1 MPHDYARRVLSRC
14 PACDAPAGDPFFS
27 VTGLPVHGTAVLPDP
42 GAARAVSVGDQ
53 VLVLCER
60 CGTVFNRDF
69 DAGLLDYTGDH
80 EESQHHSPRFAAYA
94 AEITADWVAR
104 FGLAGEH
111 VVEVGCGSGD
121 FAVELL
127 GAGVG
132 RVTGVDPHFGPERV
146 RPEWTGR
153 LTAVPETF
161 TREQVEPGTAALVCR
176 HTLEHIPALAPFAAE
191 LHAGLVRGGGRAL
204 LAEVPDLGRILDE
217 GAFWDLQY
225 EHCSYFTPAT
235 LRTFLLGA
243 GFAGVDGPEPAVRLT
258 YADQYVVAEAGP
270 GGTPGVPELPA
281 HLREALRTACHD
293 FAARVN
299 EQIGHWRAWLGDRAG
314 AGDGVAVWGGG
325 AKGLTFLNIA
335 AGGNV
340 AVGGDAAGSAAPG
353 AVQCVVDINPGLQG
367 RYMGGLGLPIRA
379 PKDLTVAPPRAV
391 LLMNRVYAGEVR
403 STLDELGLG
412 STELLTV

>member
-1 MPHDYARRVLSRC
+1 MLNRC
-14 PACDAPAGDPFFS
+14 PACDAPAADPFFS

-42 GAARAVSVGDQ
+42 ASARSVSVGDQ

-94 AEITADWVAR
+94 AEITADWVSR

-121 FAVELL
+121 FAAELL

-132 RVTGVDPHFGPERV
+132 RVTGIDPHFAPARV
-146 RPEWTGR
+146 RAELAGR
-153 LTAVPETF
+153 LTALPAEF
-161 TREQVEPGTAALVCR
+161 ARDQVEPGTAALVCR
-176 HTLEHIPALAPFAAE
+176 HTLEHIPALAAFGAE
-191 LHAGLVRGGGRAL
+191 LRAGLVRGGGRAL

-235 LRTFLLGA
+235 MRTFLTGA
-243 GFAGVDGPEPAVRLT
+243 GFSDPAVRLT

-270 GGTPGVPELPA
+270 DGTPGTPELEP
-281 HLREALRTACHD
+281 HLREALHDACHA
-293 FAARVN
+293 FATRVR
-299 EQIGHWRAWLGDRAG
+299 EQVGRWRVWLGERAA
-314 AGDGVAVWGGG
+314 AGDEVVVWGGG
-325 AKGLTFLNIA
+325 AKGLTFLNVVE
-335 AGGNV
+335 GESGLSGV
-340 AVGGDAAGSAAPG
+340 DGPAPG
-353 AVQCVVDINPGLQG
+353 AVQAVVDINPGLQG
-367 RYMGGLGLPIRA
+367 HYMGGLGLPIRA
-379 PKDLTVAPPRAV
+379 PKDLLDAPPRSV
-391 LLMNRVYAGEVR
+391 LLMNPVYIGEVR

-412 STELLTV
+412 ATELLAV

>member
-1 MPHDYARRVLSRC
+1 VLNRC
-14 PACDAPAGDPFFS
+14 PACDAPAADPFFA

-42 GAARAVSVGDQ
+42 VSARSVSVGDQ

-69 DAGLLDYTGDH
+69 DPGLLDYTGDH

-94 AEITADWVAR
+94 AEITADWVSR
-104 FGLAGEH
+104 FGLAGGH

-121 FAVELL
+121 FAAELL

-132 RVTGVDPHFGPERV
+132 RVTGIDPHFAPARV
-146 RPEWTGR
+146 RPGLAER
-153 LTAVPETF
+153 LTAVPAEF
-161 TREQVEPGTAALVCR
+161 ARDQVEPGTAALVCR
-176 HTLEHIPALAPFAAE
+176 HTLEHIPALAAFGAE
-191 LHAGLVRGGGRAL
+191 LHAGVVRGGGRAL

-243 GFAGVDGPEPAVRLT
+243 GFADPAVRLT

-270 GGTPGVPELPA
+270 DGTPGTPGLEP
-281 HLREALRTACHD
+281 HLREALADACHS
-293 FAARVN
+293 FATRVR
-299 EQIGHWRAWLGDRAG
+299 EQVGRWRLWLGERAA
-314 AGDGVAVWGGG
+314 AGDEVVVWGGG
-325 AKGLTFLNIA
+325 AKGLTFLNVVE
-335 AGGNV
+335 GGSGLSGV
-340 AVGGDAAGSAAPG
+340 DDPAPG
-353 AVQCVVDINPGLQG
+353 AVQAVVDINPGLQG
-367 RYMGGLGLPIRA
+367 HYMGGLGLPIRA
-379 PKDLTVAPPRAV
+379 PKDLLDAPPRSV
-391 LLMNRVYAGEVR
+391 LLMNPVYIGEVR

-412 STELLTV
+412 STELLAV